1 MSRIKELRQK
11 KADLVAQAN
20 GVITEAGAN
29 AMTETQAAKVDGLM
43 KDIEAVNRD
52 LVFAESLM
60 EHERSL
66 SGHVDPNA
74 TADKTGKDDKPKF
87 ASFGDQMVAVAQAGI
102 NRGQGEIDA
111 KLKYE
116 MFSAASGASEGV
128 AADGGYLVQT
138 DFSTELLK
146 KAYEVGILAS
156 RVKRIPIS
164 PNANGLKV
172 NAVKE
177 TSRANGS
184 RWGGVQAFWT
194 GEAEQLTASRPK
206 FRQMELDLKKLTG
219 LCYATEELLSD
230 SVALGA
236 ILQDAFSD
244 EFGFKI
250 DDAIMNGTGAGMPKG
265 YFNSTAM
272 VTVAKE
278 AAQAADT
285 ILAENI
291 GAMWGRFWARSR
303 KNAVWLI
310 NQQLEGKLMFMK
322 IGDTPIY
329 VPAGGLSGAP
339 YATLLGAPVIPI
351 EQASALGDVGDIQL
365 VDLSQYLM
373 IDKGGIQ
380 GAQSMHV
387 RFLYDELVF
396 RFIYRADGQPIW
408 EAPLT
413 PFKGA
418 DTLSP
423 FVTLEAR

>member
-20 GVITEAGAN
+20 SVITEAGAN
-29 AMTETQAAKVDGLM
+29 AMTEAQAAKVDGFM
-43 KDIEAVNRD
+43 TDIEAVNRD

-66 SGHVDPNA
+66 AGHVDAN
-74 TADKTGKDDKPKF
+74 TQVDKTSKDDKPKF
-87 ASFGDQMVAVAQAGI
+87 ASFGEQMVAVAQAGI
-102 NRGQGEIDA
+102 NGRGGDIDA

-116 MFSAASGASEGV
+116 IFGAATGASEGT
-128 AADGGYLVQT
+128 ATDGGYLVQT

-164 PNANGLKV
+164 ANANGLKV

-184 RWGGVQAFWT
+184 RWGGVQAYWT
-194 GEAEQLTASRPK
+194 GEAELITASRPK

-219 LCYATEELLSD
+219 MCYVTDELLQD
-230 SVALGA
+230 STALGA
-236 ILQDAFSD
+236 ILNDAFGD
-244 EFGFKI
+244 EFGFKL

-265 YFNSTAM
+265 YLNSSAM

-278 AAQAADT
+278 AGQAADS

-291 GAMWGRFWARSR
+291 GALWGRMWARSR
-303 KNAVWLI
+303 ANAVWLI
-310 NQQLEGKLMFMK
+310 NQQLEAKLMFMK

-339 YATLLGAPVIPI
+339 YATLLGRPVIPI
-351 EQASALGDVGDIQL
+351 EQASAIGDLGDIQL
-365 VDLSQYLM
+365 VDLSQYLL

-408 EAPLT
+408 ELPMT